1 LQSVSLVVAAIL
13 FLLSEKPET
22 KIKEVFKNLI
32 SVTLVGILLI
42 YLLSFFNSENHGEYL
57 KVIKNKIP
65 YLFIPISLVSVQ
77 KLSKQQLIFIQYI
90 FIVCCLYSS
99 GWSYYQYLQNSEIYA
114 DLYARGEVIPT
125 LIHHVSFAVL
135 LCFAA
140 IFVLNNSI
148 HKNGKTE
155 KIINV
160 FLFIWFIYFL
170 HILSVRTGILLLYVS
185 LFLYGV
191 ILLITQK
198 KIVITISLF
207 LLLILSS
214 IISYQ
219 KIPTIKSKIAYTFYG
234 IAQYKNKQDTAN
246 VVSDARRILSD
257 KIGIE
262 ILQKNKM
269 SGVGLGDIKDE
280 MNSIY
285 KQQYPQFNS
294 EVYSHIHNQYLYT
307 ICGVGLLIGSLFCI
321 LLLLPLF
328 QFIRAKNYVFILI
341 YGMLLMVMLWEPF
354 IESQIGNSIFLV
366 VCCVGLL
373 RKKER

>member
-1 LQSVSLVVAAIL
+1 LQSVSLVAAAIL

-32 SVTLVGILLI
+32 TVTLVGILLI

-160 FLFIWFIYFL
+160 FLLIWFIYFL

-185 LFLYGV
+185 LFLYGT

-321 LLLLPLF
+321 LLLLPII
-328 QFIRAKNYVFILI
+328 QFIRDKNYVFTLI

-366 VCCVGLL
+366 VCCVGFLS
-373 RKKER
+373 KKER

>member
-1 LQSVSLVVAAIL
+1 LQSVSLVAAAIL
-13 FLLSEKPET
+13 FLLSEKPAT
-22 KIKEVFKNLI
+22 KSKEVFKNLI

-42 YLLSFFNSENHGEYL
+42 YLLSFFNSENHVEYL

-65 YLFIPISLVSVQ
+65 YLFIPLSLVSVQ
-77 KLSKQQLIFIQYI
+77 KLSKQQLIFIQYF

-140 IFVLNNSI
+140 IIVLNNSI

-155 KIINV
+155 KIINA
-160 FLFIWFIYFL
+160 FLLIWLIYFL

-214 IISYQ
+214 IIFYQ

-246 VVSDARRILSD
+246 VVSDSRRILSD

-269 SGVGLGDIKDE
+269 FGVGLGDIKDE

-285 KQQYPQFNS
+285 KKQYPQFNS

-307 ICGVGLLIGSLFCI
+307 ICGVGLLTGSLFCI

-328 QFIRAKNYVFILI
+328 QFIRDKNYVFTLL

-366 VCCVGLL
+366 VCCVGFLS
-373 RKKER
+373 KKVR

>member
-1 LQSVSLVVAAIL
+1 LQSVSLVATAIL

-77 KLSKQQLIFIQYI
+77 KLSKQQLIFIQYF

-307 ICGVGLLIGSLFCI
+307 ICGVGLLTGSLFCI

-328 QFIRAKNYVFILI
+328 QFIRDKNYVFTLI

-366 VCCVGLL
+366 VCCVGFLS
-373 RKKER
+373 KKVR